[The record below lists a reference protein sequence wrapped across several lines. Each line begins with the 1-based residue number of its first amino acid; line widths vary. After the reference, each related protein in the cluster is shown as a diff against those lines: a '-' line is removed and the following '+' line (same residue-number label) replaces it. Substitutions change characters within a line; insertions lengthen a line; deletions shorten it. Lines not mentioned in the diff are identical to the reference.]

1 MFQMNLIKKLKTSY
15 RIRMSSDNRYLCHN
29 MGSKTIVFDLKS
41 WDKIAEL
48 DKPKHPSDMRF
59 SKNNE
64 YLLIKNTVGTI
75 CVYDTV
81 DFSLV
86 KTFQSNKAYKL
97 IEGDVNFTQ
106 DNLILDILHTSYGR
120 QIALI
125 DIHTKEHEIL
135 TDFEDSLLLTG
146 CPTLIYYN
154 QFIQTENSH
163 LFTLSYVDETDYR
176 LHKIVKVKEPINK
189 DSIEVL
195 SNSEI
200 WYWDSVVFDSI
211 HQVFILV
218 QANEITLV
226 DSEFKKVLKKNDIV
240 TNDYPDET
248 GYFRHIH
255 LSNDSNFI
263 VVTYSSKLFILRYK
277 DLTTILV
284 ENIPY
289 ACFAEFSN
297 DNRYLL
303 IGTWNNGYVL
313 ENNLK

>member
-15 RIRMSSDNRYLCHN
+15 RIRMSSDNRYLCHS

-48 DKPKHPSDMRF
+48 DKPKHPFDMRF

-75 CVYDTV
+75 CVYATV

-86 KTFQSNKAYKL
+86 KTFQSNKSFKL

-106 DNLILDILHTSYGR
+106 DNLILDVLHTSYGN
-120 QIALI
+120 QIAII
-125 DIHTKEHEIL
+125 DIHSKEHKIL
-135 TDFEDSLLLTG
+135 TEFEDSLLLTG

-218 QANEITLV
+218 HTNEITLV
-226 DSEFKKVLKKNDIV
+226 DSEFKK
-240 TNDYPDET
+240 
-248 GYFRHIH
+248 F
-255 LSNDSNFI
+255 
-263 VVTYSSKLFILRYK
+263 
-277 DLTTILV
+277 
-284 ENIPY
+284 
-289 ACFAEFSN
+289 
-297 DNRYLL
+297 
-303 IGTWNNGYVL
+303 
-313 ENNLK
+313 